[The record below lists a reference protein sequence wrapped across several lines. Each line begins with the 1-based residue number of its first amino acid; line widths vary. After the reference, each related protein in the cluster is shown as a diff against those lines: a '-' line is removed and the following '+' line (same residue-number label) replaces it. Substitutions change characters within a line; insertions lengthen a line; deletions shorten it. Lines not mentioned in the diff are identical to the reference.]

1 MTVCGA
7 HASVGGP
14 QLKITTAALLRVL
27 HFEYRLCGS
36 DKGEVMS
43 WTEER
48 VGRLSRLWL
57 EGRSASQIAA
67 ELGEGVSRNAV
78 IGKVHRLGL
87 SGRAAVPPTSTP
99 VEPAPMAV
107 AQAVGVTTEPS
118 QARAEP
124 PRARPEPQADVTP
137 VAPAPVSAEAEPV
150 EAAPVAIAF
159 DMPVLRSI
167 KDVVIPLSGR
177 VTILELGAT
186 MCRWPL
192 GDPTSAE
199 FRFCGCRAAGSM
211 PYCSE
216 HARVAFQPVAD
227 RRRVERMARIA

>member
-1 MTVCGA
+1 
-7 HASVGGP
+7 
-14 QLKITTAALLRVL
+14 
-27 HFEYRLCGS
+27 
-36 DKGEVMS
+36 MS

-48 VGRLSRLWL
+48 VERLSRLWL

-67 ELGEGVSRNAV
+67 ELGEGVTRNAV

-87 SGRAAVPPTSTP
+87 SGRDPAPVEAPQLRVKAILPAEAITLAPILEEVVSEIEVPPTP
-99 VEPAPMAV
+99 PPIVIGL
-107 AQAVGVTTEPS
+107 GV
-118 QARAEP
+118 
-124 PRARPEPQADVTP
+124 PRGA
-137 VAPAPVSAEAEPV
+137 S
-150 EAAPVAIAF
+150 
-159 DMPVLRSI
+159 
-167 KDVVIPLSGR
+167 DVVIPLSDR

-199 FRFCGCRAAGSM
+199 FRFCGCRAHSSL
-211 PYCSE
+211 PYCAE

>member
-1 MTVCGA
+1 
-7 HASVGGP
+7 
-14 QLKITTAALLRVL
+14 
-27 HFEYRLCGS
+27 
-36 DKGEVMS
+36 MS

-48 VGRLSRLWL
+48 VGHLSRLWL

-67 ELGEGVSRNAV
+67 ELGGGVSRNAV

-87 SGRAAVPPTSTP
+87 SGRTVIQPAEQAAV
-99 VEPAPMAV
+99 
-107 AQAVGVTTEPS
+107 VTTHPP

-124 PRARPEPQADVTP
+124 LVPAQELQAH
-137 VAPAPVSAEAEPV
+137 VAPAPVSTEAKPRLEVAP
-150 EAAPVAIAF
+150 AAVPITF
-159 DMPVLRSI
+159 DMPVLRST
-167 KDVVIPLSGR
+167 KDVVIPLSDR
-177 VTILELGAT
+177 VTILELSAA

-199 FRFCGCRAAGSM
+199 FRFCGCRATGST

-216 HARVAFQPVAD
+216 HARVAFQPVGD

>member
-1 MTVCGA
+1 
-7 HASVGGP
+7 
-14 QLKITTAALLRVL
+14 
-27 HFEYRLCGS
+27 
-36 DKGEVMS
+36 MS

-48 VGRLSRLWL
+48 VERLSRLWL

-67 ELGEGVSRNAV
+67 ELGEGVTRNAV

-87 SGRAAVPPTSTP
+87 SGR
-99 VEPAPMAV
+99 
-107 AQAVGVTTEPS
+107 
-118 QARAEP
+118 
-124 PRARPEPQADVTP
+124 D
-137 VAPAPVSAEAEPV
+137 PAPVEAPQLRAKAPAAAEPIALPPILEDV
-150 EAAPVAIAF
+150 VSEIEVPPAPQPIAI
-159 DMPVLRSI
+159 DLQVLRTAS
-167 KDVVIPLSGR
+167 DVVIPLSDR

-199 FRFCGCRAAGSM
+199 FRFCGCRSHSSL
-211 PYCSE
+211 PYCAE

>member
-1 MTVCGA
+1 
-7 HASVGGP
+7 
-14 QLKITTAALLRVL
+14 
-27 HFEYRLCGS
+27 
-36 DKGEVMS
+36 MS

-48 VGRLSRLWL
+48 VERLSRLWL

-67 ELGEGVSRNAV
+67 ELGENVTRNAV

-87 SGRAAVPPTSTP
+87 SGRDLA
-99 VEPAPMAV
+99 
-107 AQAVGVTTEPS
+107 
-118 QARAEP
+118 
-124 PRARPEPQADVTP
+124 
-137 VAPAPVSAEAEPV
+137 PV
-150 EAAPVAIAF
+150 EAPPLRVKAALPAEAIALPLPPILEEVVA
-159 DMPVLRSI
+159 DSDVAPTQQPIAIGRQALRAAS
-167 KDVVIPLSGR
+167 DVVIPLSDR

-199 FRFCGCRAAGSM
+199 FRFCGCRAHSSL
-211 PYCSE
+211 PYCAE